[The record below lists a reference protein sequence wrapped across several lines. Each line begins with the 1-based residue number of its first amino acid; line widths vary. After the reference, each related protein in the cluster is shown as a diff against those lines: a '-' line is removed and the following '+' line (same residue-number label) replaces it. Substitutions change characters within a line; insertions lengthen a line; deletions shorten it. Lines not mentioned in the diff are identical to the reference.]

1 MPKRTRTDDWGFP
14 RWRAYGQTREAASVR
29 LCDREGCGKPGDCP
43 APKSAW
49 TSERWWFCQDHA
61 AEYNRQW
68 NYFEGLGDEAA
79 QARAEAEARAANGY
93 RRASHWAWTED
104 GEDGLTRAERDALA
118 VLELDSAASGADIK
132 AAFRRLAKQYHPDMA
147 GPDAEAATRFQ
158 AVSAAYEILSR
169 RVTNDKGA

>member
-1 MPKRTRTDDWGFP
+1 MAKRTRTDDWGFP

-29 LCDREGCGKPGDCP
+29 LCDRDGCGKPGDCP

-49 TSERWWFCQDHA
+49 TAERWWFCQDHA

-79 QARAEAEARAANGY
+79 QARAEAEARAAHGY

-104 GEDGLTRAERDALA
+104 GEDGFTRAERDALA
-118 VLELDSAASGADIK
+118 VLELDSAASSADIK
-132 AAFRRLAKQYHPDMA
+132 AAFRRLAKQYHPDVA
-147 GPDAEAATRFQ
+147 GSGIEASTRFQ
-158 AVSAAYEILSR
+158 AVTAAYDILSR
-169 RVTNDKGA
+169 RVATDKSA